1 MLVRKFG
8 MFVKTTNLNKVEYM
22 ERELQV
28 CFPHVLVE
36 LKHMKYGYK
45 KSEFANIT
53 WHEGNMKF
61 YLVS

>member
-36 LKHMKYGYK
+36 LKHVKYGYK

-53 WHEGNMKF
+53 
-61 YLVS
+61 